1 MLSGSGS
8 SPTSSKRG
16 SGAGGCASLY
26 HTAETLF
33 SSTEGPRGSLGKEKE
48 DKYLLATFI
57 K

>member
-1 MLSGSGS
+1 VVLGHLPPPPREDRVQGE
-8 SPTSSKRG
+8 
-16 SGAGGCASLY
+16 CASLY